1 MKKATIILIAAIYVA
16 SIVVVGVFGL
26 QALLYNEV
34 NPITDFDLPDEI
46 AGKPV
51 TDTTDGMGKT
61 VVIAYK
67 EDLRI
72 PIEYAPV
79 PADSPS
85 EVEIEI
91 TYQTGSEDD
100 PTAEL
105 SYDEIFGKKRNYAL
119 VFFKKGKVTITFRS
133 LDNSKFSKTLNI
145 TAR

>member
-26 QALLYNEV
+26 QALLYSEV

-46 AGKPV
+46 AGKQV
-51 TDTTDGMGKT
+51 KDTTDGKGKT
-61 VVIAYK
+61 VIIAY
-67 EDLRI
+67 EEGLEV
-72 PIEYAPV
+72 PIEYVPV

-85 EVEIEI
+85 QVEIEI
-91 TYQTGSEDD
+91 TYQSGTEEN

-105 SYDEIFGKKRNYAL
+105 SYDEVFGKKVNYF
-119 VFFKKGKVTITFRS
+119 VKFFKKGKVTITFRS